1 MAFVKDMLRMWAHS
15 WKRFISIAMITLLGV
30 AVLTGIYAGCRDAFR
45 STDRFFDAQG
55 LHDVQVLSTAG
66 LLNGDIAALRKVN
79 GVAKVQAERS
89 QEVTFDLDGRKSA
102 TMQEIGTNGIDQPYL
117 QEGRMPKKAGEI
129 AVTRKFI
136 RDSGKRIGS
145 RLTVTPESAS
155 SDTSDTNDTNGAD
168 GTNETN
174 GTDEAP
180 SFPTKLTIV
189 GVVLDPQNLSNP
201 DGYSAMTSFRST
213 ATTDYTFF
221 APSDG
226 VTGTL
231 YTSATLLVKGAAAES
246 AFDESCENTV
256 KQVTDRIDGTV
267 KTDRQKARRQEL
279 LDAGNKK
286 IADARAEADKKFAD
300 AQSQIDANRQQ
311 FNQQVDQIVSMQAG
325 AAAAGAAANGAN
337 AGATTPQLDETTR
350 ETMRETI
357 IAASPELTQAKQQL
371 DQAQSQL
378 DEQKAQTEQ
387 TLKTKENELKT
398 SIPQVR
404 WYVQDRQSLGGFSA
418 LKSDLDSIQSLGN
431 AFPIVFLVVA
441 VMMSLTSMARMVEED
456 RSLIGTYV
464 GLGYGRLAVAS
475 RYLLFALLACLIG
488 GGLGLLVGFLGIP
501 AFLLVVLEGMYVM
514 PGVRLE
520 YDWLYGS
527 LGIAL
532 FVVGVLAAT
541 IYACVQEMRMTPAAL
556 MRPKAPRAGSRI
568 LLERIKP
575 VWNRMGFLSK
585 VTARNIFRF
594 KSRLIM
600 TVGGVAG
607 CTALIVCGLAINDTV
622 ADLGIKQYRD
632 VYQYDLMVVSGD
644 SDADEMRAKV
654 ASDGRTTS
662 TMNVRIESGD
672 MAVGK
677 SDSGSG
683 DSSGSVGSESIQLVA
698 VSEKRLSDLGKMVT
712 LQPVH
717 SGILGTSSI
726 GGKGS
731 LKLDDDGV
739 IVAQSAASS
748 LGIATG
754 SKVRLTNGDGVQA
767 TAKVSAVN
775 RNLIG
780 SDVYISETY
789 YAKLFGKSF
798 VSNVSVSGESDKQA
812 SKTGVQ
818 MSVSAESDVQST
830 KSLTWNAMYAKLS
843 GSDQSQTDYAQSL
856 EKASSVVKA
865 VSSAHMAD
873 SFKFDLMGAV
883 VALIVALAGGLALVV
898 LFTLANTNVSERVRE
913 MATLKVLGFFD
924 REVHHYVNREMMI
937 LTVMGVVLGLPLGRF
952 VGGLLTMALNMP
964 SLYFEVE
971 VKPLSYVIAVVATMM
986 FALLV
991 QLFVNPVLDRIDPI
1005 SSLKSVE

>member
-66 LLNGDIAALRKVN
+66 LSNGDIAALRKVN

-136 RDSGKRIGS
+136 RDSGKHIGS

-155 SDTSDTNDTNGAD
+155 SDTSDTSDTNGAD

-231 YTSATLLVKGAAAES
+231 CTSATLLVKGAAAES
-246 AFDESCENTV
+246 TFDESYENTV

-279 LDAGNKK
+279 LDAGNRK

-337 AGATTPQLDETTR
+337 AGAAAAAGATTPQLDETTR

-378 DEQKAQTEQ
+378 NEQKASTEQ

-431 AFPIVFLVVA
+431 AFPIVFLLVA
-441 VMMSLTSMARMVEED
+441 VMMSLTAMARMVEED

-488 GGLGLLVGFLGIP
+488 GGLGLIAGFLGIP
-501 AFLLVVLEGMYVM
+501 AFLLVVLQGMYVM
-514 PGVRLE
+514 PGLRLE

-532 FVVGVLAAT
+532 FVVG
-541 IYACVQEMRMTPAAL
+541 
-556 MRPKAPRAGSRI
+556 
-568 LLERIKP
+568 
-575 VWNRMGFLSK
+575 F
-585 VTARNIFRF
+585 
-594 KSRLIM
+594 
-600 TVGGVAG
+600 
-607 CTALIVCGLAINDTV
+607 
-622 ADLGIKQYRD
+622 IKQR
-632 VYQYDLMVVSGD
+632 
-644 SDADEMRAKV
+644 K
-654 ASDGRTTS
+654 
-662 TMNVRIESGD
+662 
-672 MAVGK
+672 
-677 SDSGSG
+677 
-683 DSSGSVGSESIQLVA
+683 
-698 VSEKRLSDLGKMVT
+698 
-712 LQPVH
+712 
-717 SGILGTSSI
+717 
-726 GGKGS
+726 
-731 LKLDDDGV
+731 LK
-739 IVAQSAASS
+739 A
-748 LGIATG
+748 
-754 SKVRLTNGDGVQA
+754 QA
-767 TAKVSAVN
+767 TVEVPA
-775 RNLIG
+775 
-780 SDVYISETY
+780 
-789 YAKLFGKSF
+789 
-798 VSNVSVSGESDKQA
+798 
-812 SKTGVQ
+812 
-818 MSVSAESDVQST
+818 
-830 KSLTWNAMYAKLS
+830 
-843 GSDQSQTDYAQSL
+843 
-856 EKASSVVKA
+856 VKA
-865 VSSAHMAD
+865 
-873 SFKFDLMGAV
+873 
-883 VALIVALAGGLALVV
+883 
-898 LFTLANTNVSERVRE
+898 
-913 MATLKVLGFFD
+913 
-924 REVHHYVNREMMI
+924 
-937 LTVMGVVLGLPLGRF
+937 
-952 VGGLLTMALNMP
+952 
-964 SLYFEVE
+964 
-971 VKPLSYVIAVVATMM
+971 
-986 FALLV
+986 
-991 QLFVNPVLDRIDPI
+991 
-1005 SSLKSVE
+1005 

>member
-66 LLNGDIAALRKVN
+66 LSNGDIAALRKVN

-136 RDSGKRIGS
+136 RDSGKHIGS

-231 YTSATLLVKGAAAES
+231 YTSATLLVKGTAAES
-246 AFDESCENTV
+246 TFDESYENTV

-279 LDAGNKK
+279 LGAGNKK
-286 IADARAEADKKFAD
+286 IVDARAEADKKFAD

-311 FNQQVDQIVSMQAG
+311 FNQQVDQIVDMQA
-325 AAAAGAAANGAN
+325 
-337 AGATTPQLDETTR
+337 
-350 ETMRETI
+350 
-357 IAASPELTQAKQQL
+357 
-371 DQAQSQL
+371 
-378 DEQKAQTEQ
+378 
-387 TLKTKENELKT
+387 
-398 SIPQVR
+398 
-404 WYVQDRQSLGGFSA
+404 SA
-418 LKSDLDSIQSLGN
+418 L
-431 AFPIVFLVVA
+431 
-441 VMMSLTSMARMVEED
+441 
-456 RSLIGTYV
+456 
-464 GLGYGRLAVAS
+464 
-475 RYLLFALLACLIG
+475 
-488 GGLGLLVGFLGIP
+488 
-501 AFLLVVLEGMYVM
+501 
-514 PGVRLE
+514 GV
-520 YDWLYGS
+520 
-527 LGIAL
+527 
-532 FVVGVLAAT
+532 
-541 IYACVQEMRMTPAAL
+541 
-556 MRPKAPRAGSRI
+556 KA
-568 LLERIKP
+568 
-575 VWNRMGFLSK
+575 
-585 VTARNIFRF
+585 
-594 KSRLIM
+594 
-600 TVGGVAG
+600 
-607 CTALIVCGLAINDTV
+607 
-622 ADLGIKQYRD
+622 
-632 VYQYDLMVVSGD
+632 
-644 SDADEMRAKV
+644 
-654 ASDGRTTS
+654 
-662 TMNVRIESGD
+662 
-672 MAVGK
+672 
-677 SDSGSG
+677 
-683 DSSGSVGSESIQLVA
+683 
-698 VSEKRLSDLGKMVT
+698 
-712 LQPVH
+712 
-717 SGILGTSSI
+717 
-726 GGKGS
+726 
-731 LKLDDDGV
+731 
-739 IVAQSAASS
+739 
-748 LGIATG
+748 G

-780 SDVYISETY
+780 SDVYVSETY
-789 YAKLFGKSF
+789 YAKLFDSKDAKNTKNSKS
-798 VSNVSVSGESDKQA
+798 SEDSEA
-812 SKTGVQ
+812 
-818 MSVSAESDVQST
+818 
-830 KSLTWNAMYAKLS
+830 LTWNAMLAKLS
-843 GSDQSQTDYAQSL
+843 GSDTSQTDYAESL
-856 EKASSVVKA
+856 EEDSSVMKA
-865 VSSAHMAD
+865 VSCAHMAD

-924 REVHHYVNREMMI
+924 REVHRYVNREMMI
-937 LTVMGVVLGLPLGRF
+937 LTVMGVILGLPLGRL
-952 VGGLLTMALNMP
+952 VGGMLTMALNMP

-971 VKPLSYVIAVVATMM
+971 VKPLSYVIAAVATMA

>member
-66 LLNGDIAALRKVN
+66 LSNGDIAALRKVN

-246 AFDESCENTV
+246 TFDESYENTV

-337 AGATTPQLDETTR
+337 AGAAAAAGATTPQLDETTR

-378 DEQKAQTEQ
+378 NEQKASTEH

-404 WYVQDRQSLGGFSA
+404 W
-418 LKSDLDSIQSLGN
+418 
-431 AFPIVFLVVA
+431 
-441 VMMSLTSMARMVEED
+441 
-456 RSLIGTYV
+456 
-464 GLGYGRLAVAS
+464 
-475 RYLLFALLACLIG
+475 
-488 GGLGLLVGFLGIP
+488 
-501 AFLLVVLEGMYVM
+501 
-514 PGVRLE
+514 
-520 YDWLYGS
+520 
-527 LGIAL
+527 
-532 FVVGVLAAT
+532 
-541 IYACVQEMRMTPAAL
+541 
-556 MRPKAPRAGSRI
+556 
-568 LLERIKP
+568 
-575 VWNRMGFLSK
+575 
-585 VTARNIFRF
+585 
-594 KSRLIM
+594 
-600 TVGGVAG
+600 
-607 CTALIVCGLAINDTV
+607 
-622 ADLGIKQYRD
+622 
-632 VYQYDLMVVSGD
+632 
-644 SDADEMRAKV
+644 
-654 ASDGRTTS
+654 
-662 TMNVRIESGD
+662 
-672 MAVGK
+672 
-677 SDSGSG
+677 
-683 DSSGSVGSESIQLVA
+683 
-698 VSEKRLSDLGKMVT
+698 
-712 LQPVH
+712 
-717 SGILGTSSI
+717 
-726 GGKGS
+726 
-731 LKLDDDGV
+731 
-739 IVAQSAASS
+739 
-748 LGIATG
+748 
-754 SKVRLTNGDGVQA
+754 
-767 TAKVSAVN
+767 
-775 RNLIG
+775 
-780 SDVYISETY
+780 
-789 YAKLFGKSF
+789 
-798 VSNVSVSGESDKQA
+798 
-812 SKTGVQ
+812 
-818 MSVSAESDVQST
+818 
-830 KSLTWNAMYAKLS
+830 
-843 GSDQSQTDYAQSL
+843 
-856 EKASSVVKA
+856 
-865 VSSAHMAD
+865 
-873 SFKFDLMGAV
+873 
-883 VALIVALAGGLALVV
+883 
-898 LFTLANTNVSERVRE
+898 
-913 MATLKVLGFFD
+913 
-924 REVHHYVNREMMI
+924 
-937 LTVMGVVLGLPLGRF
+937 
-952 VGGLLTMALNMP
+952 
-964 SLYFEVE
+964 
-971 VKPLSYVIAVVATMM
+971 
-986 FALLV
+986 
-991 QLFVNPVLDRIDPI
+991 
-1005 SSLKSVE
+1005 